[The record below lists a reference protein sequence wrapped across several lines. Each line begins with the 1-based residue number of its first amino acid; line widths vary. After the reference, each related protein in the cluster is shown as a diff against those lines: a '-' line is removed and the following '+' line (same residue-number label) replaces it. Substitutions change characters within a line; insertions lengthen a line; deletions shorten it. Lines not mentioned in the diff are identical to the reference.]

1 MATQLKHTD
10 FSLQTAPGPNIRV
23 VFSAGPAAIAMRD
36 KLATVPEADQTLDEL
51 TTIDMTGV
59 SVGMAALLAASDE
72 AEAAYNDYY
81 KTVYEPVDVRY
92 FAALGTEA
100 EATIKIERDAIN
112 DHFDQ
117 LVTICSDAQSRV
129 VCHPVTTVAD
139 HRIKLAFIAKHQ
151 MGDGMDWTKQLLADA
166 ERIAVIHADANNI
179 VVPFV
184 SSRYPADIA
193 PPLTFDAAA
202 PMRELLD
209 QRNAVAAWMNRD
221 SVSTDAE
228 VEPFCDTLNGIE
240 RTITSRFAMT
250 TDDAIAK
257 LIAVVQVAAEG
268 SEVREEEACRALI
281 DARRVFGL
289 GYIHDFMLA
298 HMGDA
303 PPAVAALPSAEVGLN
318 AAWAEA
324 TAGWQAVRQEMSVEQ
339 LSDDQLDALVEREM
353 QAFCKLADLPLRDHH
368 DVMTRLR
375 AMLDVFPNVPP
386 DPVNKLI
393 DEMARMS
400 AIPPRG
406 DDRILLDAFAD
417 RRRQFVENHAV
428 ILAADAEDAY
438 FARLDRNDETLLKG
452 SAVSIPGVLAKLRV
466 AFTQLEPNAW
476 SDQAIGDPAGMQF
489 REGLHMSD
497 MYVRMLWSATEDL
510 ARISGVNLSEQAK

>member
-1 MATQLKHTD
+1 MRSHQRTGP
-10 FSLQTAPGPNIRV
+10 SPG
-23 VFSAGPAAIAMRD
+23 A
-36 KLATVPEADQTLDEL
+36 
-51 TTIDMTGV
+51 
-59 SVGMAALLAASDE
+59 
-72 AEAAYNDYY
+72 
-81 KTVYEPVDVRY
+81 
-92 FAALGTEA
+92 
-100 EATIKIERDAIN
+100 
-112 DHFDQ
+112 
-117 LVTICSDAQSRV
+117 LVTPLASAIVVLPQTDEGDEQWTTKRLALPSIWSWRSALTWLSTMNPALRGCSTLWGGYWKTCVIPTIARDCARRMMRSCGLAV
-129 VCHPVTTVAD
+129 TVTTVAD

-166 ERIAVIHADANNI
+166 ERIAAIHADANNI

-202 PMRELLD
+202 PMRDLLD

-240 RTITSRFAMT
+240 RTITGRAAMT

-257 LIAVVQVAAEG
+257 LITVVQVAAEG
-268 SEVREEEACRALI
+268 SEVREEEACCALI

-298 HMGDA
+298 HMTEV
-303 PPAVAALPSAEVGLN
+303 PPAVAALPSAEAGLN
-318 AAWAEA
+318 VAWAEA
-324 TAGWQAVRQEMSVEQ
+324 TADWQAVRQEMSVEQ

-353 QAFCKLADLPLRDHH
+353 QAFCKLADLPLRDHR

-393 DEMARMS
+393 DEVARMS

-428 ILAADAEDAY
+428 ILTADAEDAY
-438 FARLDRNDETLLKG
+438 FARLDGNDETLLKG

-476 SDQAIGDPAGMQF
+476 SDQAIGDPAGTQF

-497 MYVRMLWSATEDL
+497 MYVRMLWSAIEDL
-510 ARISGVNLSEQAK
+510 ARISGVDMSEQAK

>member
-10 FSLQTAPGPNIRV
+10 FTPQTAPRPNIRV

-166 ERIAVIHADANNI
+166 ERIAAIHAEANSI

-184 SSRYPADIA
+184 SSRYPTDVV
-193 PPLTFDAAA
+193 PPLTFDPGA
-202 PMRELLD
+202 PMPDLLD
-209 QRNAVAAWMNRD
+209 QRTAVAAWMDGNHTTEAEESD
-221 SVSTDAE
+221 YCDA
-228 VEPFCDTLNGIE
+228 LNGMENIIIS
-240 RTITSRFAMT
+240 RTAATPA
-250 TDDAIAK
+250 DAVAK
-257 LIAVVQVAAEG
+257 LIVLVQACAENADV
-268 SEVREEEACRALI
+268 EDIDAIRALV
-281 DARRVFGL
+281 DARRHFGL
-289 GYIHDFMLA
+289 GYVCDLMLA
-298 HMGDA
+298 QIGSEQVTVSE
-303 PPAVAALPSAEVGLN
+303 PPAEL
-318 AAWAEA
+318 
-324 TAGWQAVRQEMSVEQ
+324 
-339 LSDDQLDALVEREM
+339 
-353 QAFCKLADLPLRDHH
+353 LAD
-368 DVMTRLR
+368 
-375 AMLDVFPNVPP
+375 
-386 DPVNKLI
+386 
-393 DEMARMS
+393 MAQMS
-400 AIPPRG
+400 AIPPRV
-406 DDRILLDAFAD
+406 DDGILLDAFAD

-428 ILAADAEDAY
+428 ILTADAEDAY

-476 SDQAIGDPAGMQF
+476 SDQAIGDPAGTQF

-497 MYVRMLWSATEDL
+497 MYVRMLWSAIEDL
-510 ARISGVNLSEQAK
+510 ARIGGVSLSEQGK